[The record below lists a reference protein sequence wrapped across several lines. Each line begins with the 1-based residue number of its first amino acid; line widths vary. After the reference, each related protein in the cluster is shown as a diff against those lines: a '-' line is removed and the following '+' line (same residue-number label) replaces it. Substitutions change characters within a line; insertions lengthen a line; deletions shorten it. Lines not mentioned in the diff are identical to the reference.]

1 MPYIL
6 TGNKNV
12 RSKPGISM
20 VTQSSCIPMVDSPT
34 GSILFPAVQ
43 FQQWPWGTPRLHST
57 PSLELVTR
65 AWGQVIVCPR
75 TSVSGPS
82 FQSSDSCNLVLEP
95 SDKFL
100 LLCHADNKERKM
112 INKVISLNHA
122 EFFVWYDYHCDCEA
136 AQPSG

>member
-57 PSLELVTR
+57 LSLELVTR
-65 AWGQVIVCPR
+65 AWG
-75 TSVSGPS
+75 
-82 FQSSDSCNLVLEP
+82 
-95 SDKFL
+95 
-100 LLCHADNKERKM
+100 
-112 INKVISLNHA
+112 
-122 EFFVWYDYHCDCEA
+122 
-136 AQPSG
+136 